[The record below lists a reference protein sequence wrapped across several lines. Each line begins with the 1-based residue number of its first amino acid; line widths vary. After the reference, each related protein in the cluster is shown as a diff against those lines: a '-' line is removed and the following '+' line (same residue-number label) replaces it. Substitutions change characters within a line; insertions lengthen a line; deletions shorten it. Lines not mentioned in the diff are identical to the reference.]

1 MLVKGDNV
9 LVAEYNEEVDA
20 WVLYGCARSCSLAL
34 NTDFIKTSVS
44 GSQGFQTI
52 VPTQHSFTGTIE
64 GLVNLEE
71 ENLLSLPDLQ
81 QRQLERRKLRIR
93 FQHTAIDGLTVY
105 TQEGDFYITSSSD
118 EGPLNQMNSF
128 NVGIT
133 GTGALTQVFTPS
145 EILANVKRKEYTGE
159 GGETE
164 ITITET
170 IGKRILAVHKD
181 GIGAA
186 KLIILGDPVD
196 KECYINSVSIVD
208 GQPLNIDGK
217 YKFAVPFE
225 EGEVAYVLYR

>member
-1 MLVKGDNV
+1 MLVKGENV
-9 LVAEYNEEVDA
+9 LLAEYVEILDA
-20 WVLYGCARSCSLAL
+20 WVLYGCARSSSTNLS
-34 NTDFIKTSVS
+34 TDTIITSVS
-44 GSQGFQTI
+44 GSQGWETS
-52 VPTQHSFTGTIE
+52 VPTKHRWTMALE
-64 GLVNLEE
+64 GLVNLEQ
-71 ENLLSLPDLQ
+71 ENLLSLADLRAKQ
-81 QRQLERRKLRIR
+81 IARQKLKVRQIR
-93 FQHTAIDGLTVY
+93 TAVDGITQY
-105 TQEGDFYITSSSD
+105 TEEGFCHIVNSSD
-118 EGPLNQMNSF
+118 EGALNQMNSF
-128 NVGIT
+128 NIELK
-133 GTGALTQVFTPS
+133 GTGPLTQVFTPS